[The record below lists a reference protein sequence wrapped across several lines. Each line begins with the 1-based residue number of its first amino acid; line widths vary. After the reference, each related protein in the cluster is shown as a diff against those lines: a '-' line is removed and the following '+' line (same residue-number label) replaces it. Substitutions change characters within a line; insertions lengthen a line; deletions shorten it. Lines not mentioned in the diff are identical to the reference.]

1 MRQTHTDKC
10 CNTHNSKYVHTY
22 IHTYLCAVVGVDV
35 LDKVGERINQTSGYG
50 ERLLVGGL
58 TKGHPMKLEVAGRN
72 RLGWSVWRGQHL
84 TNHPLTN
91 LKVPCWLQALQWWL

>member
-1 MRQTHTDKC
+1 M
-10 CNTHNSKYVHTY
+10 
-22 IHTYLCAVVGVDV
+22 DV

-50 ERLLVGGL
+50 ERLLDGGL

-84 TNHPLTN
+84 TNHPLTMQPRSS
-91 LKVPCWLQALQWWL
+91 LLVAGSAVVALDF